1 MKKYFFLTLIVLFIG
16 NTFADTVHLN
26 CDFSKKSKDW
36 KNKKEQ
42 SIDKKF
48 FIIVMDEY
56 GTRLSLKG
64 YERLYDLKRGVYEF
78 IDGDLVGYDRD
89 KITYDYVSFWGPAES
104 TSMMQLFI
112 LRDTLEIVNSGGNIF
127 GKCVVKTAVEW
138 SQDVYEYT
146 EERTKNNVF

>member
-16 NTFADTVHLN
+16 NTFAYPVHLN

-56 GTRLSLKG
+56 AFRLTLIG
-64 YERLYDLKRGVYEF
+64 YNRDYKLNRGVYEF
-78 IDGDLVGYDRD
+78 IDGDLLVYDTPT
-89 KITYDYVSFWGPAES
+89 IFYDYVRFSGPTEINNK
-104 TSMMQLFI
+104 MELFI
-112 LRDTLEIVNSGGNIF
+112 LRDTLEIVNRSGDIF
-127 GKCVVKTAVEW
+127 GKCVVKTDVEW
-138 SQDVYEYT
+138 SQDVLEYT
-146 EERTKNNVF
+146 VERTKNNVF